1 LSHNG
6 FDKIAASLKMIVDEV
21 LKILNNTR
29 KETALDQNKSFIREA
44 LVDFFA
50 SLMDT
55 ASQYLIKRYK
65 AEI

>member
-1 LSHNG
+1 
-6 FDKIAASLKMIVDEV
+6 MIVEEV
-21 LKILNNTR
+21 LKILNNTK
-29 KETALDQNKSFIREA
+29 KETVLDQNKSFIREA